1 MSVGYAK
8 ILLSNNEGQQMTKV
22 EHSLKFVTEFDETH
36 PSAIRLLSLEK
47 DEITAILEGLLQDH
61 LVPIIQPTI
70 NELNE
75 GTSWAKLKVAK

>member
-1 MSVGYAK
+1 
-8 ILLSNNEGQQMTKV
+8 MTKV

>member
-1 MSVGYAK
+1 MLKYSYP
-8 ILLSNNEGQQMTKV
+8 NNERLQMKKV

-36 PSAIRLLSLEK
+36 PSAIQLLALGK
-47 DEITAILEGLLQDH
+47 DEITAILEGLLKDH